1 LPKSDKIWEKC
12 EKGREKMIPKR
23 TFGRTGV
30 EVTRLGLGGEGVL
43 RTYGRKREAADV
55 IGRALDLGID
65 YFESARAYS
74 GSEAYYGESLRER
87 RKEIFLSSKSHDR
100 SVVGASAHLDETLTN
115 MKTEWLDL
123 WHVHDVRSEADLK
136 EIFGP
141 GGAIE
146 AFDRAKKEGK
156 VRYVGV
162 TGHEE
167 PQILLKA
174 FDLYDFDA
182 VLMPVNP
189 AEPNFLSFLNTV
201 LPEAKRRGMAVIG
214 MKVLCRGLGLQVPG
228 ASKAQE
234 WIRYALG
241 HDVSTLVVGCDDP
254 KQVQENVSAAQIEPM
269 SGEEQAAFEK
279 IVAPYARRLMYY
291 K

>member
-1 LPKSDKIWEKC
+1 
-12 EKGREKMIPKR
+12 MIPKR
-23 TFGRTGV
+23 MFGNTGV

-43 RTYGRKREAADV
+43 RTYGRHKEAQAV
-55 IGRALDLGID
+55 IGRALALGID

-74 GSEAYYGESLRER
+74 GSEAYYGAALGER
-87 RKEIFLSSKSHDR
+87 RKEIFLSSKSHAR
-100 SVVGASAHLDETLTN
+100 SAAGASAHLEETLRN
-115 MKTEWLDL
+115 MKTDWLDL

-136 EIFGP
+136 EIFAP

-146 AFDRAKKEGK
+146 AFDRAKREGK

-162 TGHEE
+162 SGHEE

-174 FDLYDFDA
+174 FELYDFDA

-189 AEPNFLSFLNTV
+189 AEPHFLSFLENV
-201 LPEAKRRGMAVIG
+201 FPVAKGRGMAVIG
-214 MKVLCRGLGLQVPG
+214 MKVLCRGLGVQIPE
-228 ASKAQE
+228 ARRARE
-234 WIRYALG
+234 WIRYALA
-241 HDVSTLVVGCDDP
+241 HDVSTIVVGCDDP
-254 KQVQENVSAAQIEPM
+254 EQVQENVAAAQLEPM
-269 SGEEQAAFEK
+269 NEQERRTLEK